1 LYRRNTDPFKE
12 AVSIETA
19 RHLCQPGGIDKRK
32 EDTVRAVTMSAIAAC
47 LFGVLISN
55 AACTLRGSRQTPIVK
70 IVREYAPAV
79 VNIRT
84 ETIMDLKEYPEW
96 GQYGEQL
103 DLFLKDYFGED
114 YSEGTLKYKSVG
126 SGVIV
131 RKDGLIV
138 TNAHVI
144 QKASTIFVV
153 LLDGTIVPATVI
165 EISQADDLAL
175 IKTEPPYP
183 FREIRFADI
192 GELMIGETVIA
203 IGNPLGLENSVTVGV
218 ISGKE
223 RSFTNPECE
232 YACTGL
238 LQTDASI
245 NPGNSGGALLNLDG
259 ELIGV
264 NLAVVQ
270 DAQNIG
276 FAIPVNKVKN
286 LFNTIK

>member
-1 LYRRNTDPFKE
+1 MKAANIFVIT
-12 AVSIETA
+12 
-19 RHLCQPGGIDKRK
+19 
-32 EDTVRAVTMSAIAAC
+32 AC
-47 LFGVLISN
+47 LFGMLISN
-55 AACTLRGSRQTPIVK
+55 LACTPRSTRQTPVVR

-79 VNIRT
+79 VNVRT
-84 ETIMDLKEYPEW
+84 ETMMDLKEYPEW
-96 GQYGEQL
+96 GLYGERL
-103 DLFLKDYFGED
+103 DLFLKEYFGED

-138 TNAHVI
+138 TNAHVV
-144 QKASTIFVV
+144 QKASNIFVV
-153 LLDGTIVPATVI
+153 LLDGTILPATVI
-165 EISQADDLAL
+165 EISQADDLAFM
-175 IKTEPPYP
+175 KTEPPYP
-183 FREIRFADI
+183 VREIRFADSD
-192 GELMIGETVIA
+192 ELMIGETVIA

-276 FAIPVNKVKN
+276 FAIPVNKVEK
-286 LFNTIK
+286 LLKTIE